1 MNSKKPL
8 RGLLAR
14 APLAAAVSMALLSV
28 PTAQA
33 FEFERGGVTG
43 SLDTTVSYGISI
55 RAQDQDEDLIG
66 KAYFNPLLCTTNV
79 TLPPGPPGLGACS
92 SGFSGSTAQLLA
104 PGRFS
109 VNRDDGNVKYDKG
122 EPFSNAIKITS
133 ELSLKWENWGLFT
146 RASYFYD
153 FENAG
158 RDDLTDA
165 AKEKVGEDLR
175 LLDAFIYR
183 DFQLGD
189 HSGTVRLGRQVVSWG
204 ESTFIQ
210 NGINVVNPV
219 DVSKLRVAGS
229 ELKEAFQPLDMLYAS
244 YNLTENLSVE
254 GLYMFEFEE
263 IEPDASGTYFS
274 ANDFATPGGTYVMLG
289 FGTVPQPVANPELY
303 ADTCLGFGNAA
314 NVTASDLF
322 DDYTAQLGSAA
333 AAGAAIT
340 IGCSGSVPRLRNH
353 NASNSGQWGIAAHW
367 LAEGWGNT
375 EFGFYFLNYHSRLP
389 LLSGVAVTRATFL
402 NNPPASP
409 GRTAGF
415 FVEYPEDIQ
424 MYGISWNTTLPGG
437 IAWQGEMSY
446 RPNMPLQVDDVELL
460 FAALSPLNSVL
471 AAQGAPPAM
480 YFCSQLNQ
488 GNGCVPGS
496 FNTILDPSNPDYN
509 EPWDQDGYIRG
520 WRRHEVSQLQ
530 MTFTKAF
537 PSVLGSE
544 QVALVAE
551 IGATEVWDLPDQ
563 SVLRYEG
570 EGTDTG
576 GGADVG
582 DVTST
587 CFFNPNP
594 PTPGIVCP
602 GLVSQPGALRNPLT
616 QVGGFPTQFSWG
628 YRLAARADYNSVW
641 GTPITLSPRIAFNHD
656 VNGITPGP
664 GGNFLEGR
672 KSATI
677 GLEANYLNSWVF
689 DLSYT
694 SFFGGGRGGS
704 TEVVLPPG
712 VECPDTGSTT
722 GGACT
727 VKGTPFN
734 QIHDRDF
741 YSFTV
746 KYSF

>member
-33 FEFERGGVTG
+33 FEFQRGGVTG

-92 SGFSGSTAQLLA
+92 TGFSGSTAQLLA

-165 AKEKVGEDLR
+165 AQEKVGEDLR

-183 DFQLGD
+183 DFQVGD
-189 HSGTVRLGRQVVSWG
+189 HSGTVLQ
-204 ESTFIQ
+204 
-210 NGINVVNPV
+210 
-219 DVSKLRVAGS
+219 
-229 ELKEAFQPLDMLYAS
+229 
-244 YNLTENLSVE
+244 
-254 GLYMFEFEE
+254 
-263 IEPDASGTYFS
+263 
-274 ANDFATPGGTYVMLG
+274 
-289 FGTVPQPVANPELY
+289 
-303 ADTCLGFGNAA
+303 
-314 NVTASDLF
+314 
-322 DDYTAQLGSAA
+322 
-333 AAGAAIT
+333 
-340 IGCSGSVPRLRNH
+340 
-353 NASNSGQWGIAAHW
+353 
-367 LAEGWGNT
+367 
-375 EFGFYFLNYHSRLP
+375 
-389 LLSGVAVTRATFL
+389 
-402 NNPPASP
+402 NPPASP

-415 FVEYPEDIQ
+415 YVEYPEDIQ
-424 MYGISWNTTLPGG
+424 MYGMSWNTTLPGG

-460 FAALSPLNSVL
+460 FAALSPLNSVIPVP
-471 AAQGAPPAM
+471 GAD
-480 YFCSQLNQ
+480 FCSQLNP
-488 GNGCVPGS
+488 GCTPGT
-496 FNTILDPSNPDYN
+496 FNTGGPSDQ
-509 EPWDQDGYIRG
+509 PWKQNGYVRG

-544 QVALVAE
+544 QVALVGE
-551 IGATEVWDLPDQ
+551 IGATEVWDLPSHD
-563 SVLRYEG
+563 VLRYEG

-576 GGADVG
+576 GGPDVG
-582 DVTST
+582 DVLAT
-587 CFFNPNP
+587 CFDANPDP
-594 PTPGIVCP
+594 AVTTIVCP
-602 GLVSQPGALRNPLT
+602 GAVTLPGALRNPLT
-616 QVGGFPTQFSWG
+616 QQGGFPTQFSWG
-628 YRLAARADYNSVW
+628 YRVAARADYNSVF

-664 GGNFLEGR
+664 GGNFLEDR
-672 KSATI
+672 KSATV
-677 GLEANYLNSWVF
+677 GLEANYLNKWLF

-694 SFFGGGRGGS
+694 AFFGGGKGGS
-704 TEVVLPPG
+704 TEVALPVG
-712 VECPDTGSTT
+712 VECPSSGSTA
-722 GGACT
+722 GGACEIE
-727 VKGTPFN
+727 GTPFN